1 MESWVLALINFCF
14 LPKGS
19 EARSG
24 VPAFRAFQAS
34 PLLPTS
40 LGYQGTSARPGYS
53 AWKVGGF
60 RPFGLDLWAQKA
72 GH

>member
-1 MESWVLALINFCF
+1 MESWVRALINFYF

-19 EARSG
+19 EAQSG

-53 AWKVGGF
+53 AWKVSRF
-60 RPFGLDLWAQKA
+60 TPCGLEPLGTKP